1 MDLSANRIDCSG
13 SEFVFGLPNIPKFGE
28 YLYNGFGFGGEHPVP
43 KTPAKANRKMFKH
56 MDDYEE
62 PFNKHHYTPRPRPI
76 NSPFNHNSLNDPIIN
91 FDLSGCKQPNFDS
104 SSNLSYTCDV
114 VFSFDTTGSMRN
126 VIRSVRNNLVETVDR
141 LFKEINGIRIGIIVH
156 GDYCDNNG
164 FFWKMD
170 LNSDIDKIKQFILDG
185 PDTGG
190 GDSEECYE
198 LVLHEANTMDWK
210 SEVKVLV
217 VIGDEI
223 PHEKGYNMPR
233 LYKGFQ
239 SKLHI
244 DWKIETERL
253 LKNKI
258 TVFSCHANPDSN
270 THAIPFYHHISNT
283 TKGYYF
289 PLNELQ
295 SFNHYMVTIC
305 MRAADAAEDLKLLR
319 EQQDEL
325 NKKIESGQYTQKEKE
340 LFRME
345 STHIDEAIYSSNKEG
360 IFSPDTAFN
369 TRSKSIRTI
378 KKAKSKTED
387 YINELNTTLPCFR
400 STSTTTFMN
409 TINTYNIDVAKSSSE
424 SSTNPNNKVNNDS
437 W

>member
-1 MDLSANRIDCSG
+1 
-13 SEFVFGLPNIPKFGE
+13 
-28 YLYNGFGFGGEHPVP
+28 
-43 KTPAKANRKMFKH
+43 
-56 MDDYEE
+56 
-62 PFNKHHYTPRPRPI
+62 
-76 NSPFNHNSLNDPIIN
+76 
-91 FDLSGCKQPNFDS
+91 
-104 SSNLSYTCDV
+104 
-114 VFSFDTTGSMRN
+114 MRN

-141 LFKEINGIRIGIIVH
+141 LFKEIDGIRIGIIVH
-156 GDYCDNNG
+156 GDYSDSRG

-170 LNSDIDKIKQFILDG
+170 LNSDITKIKQFILDG

-190 GDSEECYE
+190 GDAEECYE
-198 LVLHEANTMDWK
+198 FVLQEANNMSWK

-217 VIGDEI
+217 VIGDER
-223 PHEKGYNMPR
+223 PHEKGYEMPVI
-233 LYKGFQ
+233 YNGFQ

-253 LKNKI
+253 LKNNI

-319 EQQDEL
+319 EQQEEL

-345 STHIDEAIYSSNKEG
+345 STHIDEAINSSNKEG
-360 IFSPDTAFN
+360 IFSPDTVFN
-369 TRSKSIRTI
+369 THSKSIRTI
-378 KKAKSKTED
+378 KKAKSRTED
-387 YINELNTTLPCFR
+387 YINELNTTVPKFR
-400 STSTTTFMN
+400 STSTNTFID
-409 TINTYNIDVAKSSSE
+409 TINTYNIDVAKT
-424 SSTNPNNKVNNDS
+424 SSTSAKKVNEDS
-437 W
+437 DLW